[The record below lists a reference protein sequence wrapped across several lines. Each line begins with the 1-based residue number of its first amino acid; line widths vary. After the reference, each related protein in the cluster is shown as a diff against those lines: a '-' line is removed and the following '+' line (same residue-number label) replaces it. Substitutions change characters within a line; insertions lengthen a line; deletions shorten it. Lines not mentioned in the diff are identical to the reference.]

1 MVLLQYIARL
11 LAFKH
16 CVFVHLRTYFACIMT
31 LCLYPM
37 PGHRWQTV
45 TSPTA
50 VLCMSAFIEEPM
62 LTIILDI
69 TIVSG
74 NWMVL
79 YQFFLALTSFLPLPP
94 PPPQISLSLSSF
106 FQAISFGSVNFVV
119 VACIELACSC
129 CMHVACNLVSAW

>member
-94 PPPQISLSLSSF
+94 PPPPPPQISLSLSLFLLPGNF
-106 FQAISFGSVNFVV
+106 FWKCKF
-119 VACIELACSC
+119 CSC
-129 CMHVACNLVSAW
+129 GLYRASMQLLHACGL